1 METQINNYPYR
12 TLSIDFAKDYFITMR
27 PYLLFV
33 SGVTGICGMSFISEL
48 SVSKAILIF
57 LASFLS
63 YGFGQAFT
71 DCFQTDTDSIS
82 SPYRPLTQ
90 GRISKTQVLTVSII
104 GLILCISVFAIYN
117 PINLMLGALSG
128 FGLATYTYFKRRF
141 WSGPFYNAWIV
152 VVLFL
157 MAYLCGS
164 DVLTFTWNHKFVYGL
179 SAVFWGYTNFV
190 LVGYFKDVEADRAT
204 GYNTFLVVFG
214 RRLSSIASNIFGLI
228 TILATLSVFT
238 YSNSFDQL
246 IDEKPFEIIIL
257 AIGSLAMFLCQILVH
272 FIKKD
277 EESSNAI
284 SLSVHAYILLLSSI
298 IILNKNEWIIPMIIF
313 YVLFNLTMIFRP
325 AKNQI

>member
-1 METQINNYPYR
+1 METLLNNNPHR
-12 TLSIDFAKDYFITMR
+12 KFSIDFAKDYIITMR

-48 SVSKAILIF
+48 SVSKSILIF

-63 YGFGQAFT
+63 YGFGQALT

-90 GRISKTQVLTVSII
+90 GRISKSQVLVVSIT
-104 GLILCISVFAIYN
+104 GLILCIIIFAIYN
-117 PINLMLGALSG
+117 PINLLLGALSG
-128 FGLATYTYFKRRF
+128 FGLATYTYFKRKF

-152 VVLFL
+152 AVLFL

-164 DVLTFTWNHKFVYGL
+164 DILTFTGNHKFIYGL
-179 SAVFWGYTNFV
+179 SAVFWGYANFV

-228 TILATLSVFT
+228 TILTTLSVFT
-238 YSNSFDQL
+238 YSNSIDQP
-246 IDEKPFEIIIL
+246 IEEKPYETIIF
-257 AIGSLAMFLCQILVH
+257 AIGILAMFLCQVLVH
-272 FIKKD
+272 FIRKD
-277 EESSNAI
+277 DESSKAI
-284 SLSVHAYILLLSSI
+284 SLSVHGYILLLSSI
-298 IILNKNEWIIPMIIF
+298 IVLNKNEWFILMIIF
-313 YVLFNLTMIFRP
+313 YVLFNLTMILRP